1 MLLIRRKFGY
11 DIIVECIFS
20 VVLLNKKIY
29 ILIIPYGI
37 ISNTMLTK
45 TQLKIIAYLINNKN
59 KLLGIREL
67 AKEISC
73 VYYLVQRNIHQ
84 LKEKNIINIQ
94 KAGKTNLIILNRE
107 VDYLYLVE
115 AEKFKRDLFYKKYPS
130 LKIMLKKIIKQSKS
144 SFFILI
150 VFGSYAKEQVRKDS
164 DLDLL
169 VIVPNQKQA
178 EIIEKVISSIARIS
192 PIKIHET
199 IITEKSFALM
209 SQKKELNVVL
219 EAKDKHI
226 LIYGNELYYKLA

>member
-1 MLLIRRKFGY
+1 MLFR
-11 DIIVECIFS
+11 S
-20 VVLLNKKIY
+20 
-29 ILIIPYGI
+29 
-37 ISNTMLTK
+37 
-45 TQLKIIAYLINNKN
+45 
-59 KLLGIREL
+59 
-67 AKEISC
+67 
-73 VYYLVQRNIHQ
+73 
-84 LKEKNIINIQ
+84 
-94 KAGKTNLIILNRE
+94 
-107 VDYLYLVE
+107 
-115 AEKFKRDLFYKKYPS
+115 
-130 LKIMLKKIIKQSKS
+130 KQSKS

>member
-1 MLLIRRKFGY
+1 M
-11 DIIVECIFS
+11 
-20 VVLLNKKIY
+20 
-29 ILIIPYGI
+29 
-37 ISNTMLTK
+37 
-45 TQLKIIAYLINNKN
+45 
-59 KLLGIREL
+59 
-67 AKEISC
+67 
-73 VYYLVQRNIHQ
+73 QRNIHQ